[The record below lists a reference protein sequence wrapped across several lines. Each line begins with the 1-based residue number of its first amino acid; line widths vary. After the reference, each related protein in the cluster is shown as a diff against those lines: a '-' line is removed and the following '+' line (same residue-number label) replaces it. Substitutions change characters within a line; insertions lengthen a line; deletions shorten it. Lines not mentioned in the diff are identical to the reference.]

1 MYIKKNDQQKIKTVF
16 YTNTQI
22 IKEYWFNITST
33 IKDIFN
39 YFEKHIKHEGYSLK
53 SNYKIFGKK
62 INELYTIAE
71 LIKKQKDDIVLEGEI
86 WIEAKEE
93 VFFDDENDEIF
104 YTILQPKINPFELI
118 EYNPLKKR
126 IKLIQCPE
134 EIIVKSNLNKFSKES
149 AFCNSI
155 NCLYISGGEVSDK
168 TINNFWIINKNT
180 YVISKN
186 SMPIFKKY
194 HSMLYIPDN
203 YILIAGGDSLN
214 TIIYDIENKEFIKWA
229 SMNKKH
235 FQPGFFI
242 YGDYVYA
249 FSSLNDKNN
258 NNNFFEKTNLTSKKS
273 KWEKVYPKFDNNIK
287 LDCHFFGISKY
298 SEGNIL
304 FLGGEKNNS
313 NYLYNPM
320 DNILSK
326 SNGQF
331 TNIPFWDKTFYKI
344 SNNYNV
350 CIPLNFNSNYKL
362 AFLDKEEESLIAV
375 QCDANTGAVNLNLE
389 KDNMEGNVYIQS
401 TIKNIKN
408 KQKINIQSGVSPKNI
423 MKKINKYNKNN
434 KNDDKE
440 DINNNSINDNNQND
454 EDIKF
459 DSERI
464 IIDTCYDNTEN
475 TENVLPVKSNKNF
488 QKKSYL
494 YISEYFV
501 DDQII
506 NREVD
511 INYKNN
517 KNNSEKKE
525 NNNKI
530 EDINKGNNNNNENN
544 NDNINIG
551 NDYNEEDFT
560 KEEYIFIGDL
570 NGIDENEYST
580 PFTKKNISNYK
591 KFLYVPTSAIND
603 HIISRELILSN
614 NEKSYK
620 NNSENKN
627 IINADILIPEIKI
640 EKEGEEEEEKIEINY
655 GDNYLENDDC
665 KLKPDKNRIFLY
677 VPLTSIDDNIINRKV
692 EINEKINKSLTN
704 GENPKPY
711 LKKRIESNKVRLST
725 TSEKKN
731 DLNLDNEIL
740 NGNEILNEGEIPNYS
755 KTERGE
761 NNFKKYKNERKML
774 IPEFAIEDQII
785 KREILSDKKSIE

>member
-1 MYIKKNDQQKIKTVF
+1 
-16 YTNTQI
+16 
-22 IKEYWFNITST
+22 
-33 IKDIFN
+33 
-39 YFEKHIKHEGYSLK
+39 
-53 SNYKIFGKK
+53 
-62 INELYTIAE
+62 
-71 LIKKQKDDIVLEGEI
+71 
-86 WIEAKEE
+86 
-93 VFFDDENDEIF
+93 
-104 YTILQPKINPFELI
+104 
-118 EYNPLKKR
+118 
-126 IKLIQCPE
+126 
-134 EIIVKSNLNKFSKES
+134 
-149 AFCNSI
+149 
-155 NCLYISGGEVSDK
+155 
-168 TINNFWIINKNT
+168 
-180 YVISKN
+180 
-186 SMPIFKKY
+186 
-194 HSMLYIPDN
+194 
-203 YILIAGGDSLN
+203 
-214 TIIYDIENKEFIKWA
+214 
-229 SMNKKH
+229 
-235 FQPGFFI
+235 
-242 YGDYVYA
+242 
-249 FSSLNDKNN
+249 
-258 NNNFFEKTNLTSKKS
+258 
-273 KWEKVYPKFDNNIK
+273 
-287 LDCHFFGISKY
+287 
-298 SEGNIL
+298 
-304 FLGGEKNNS
+304 
-313 NYLYNPM
+313 M

-344 SNNYNV
+344 SKNYNV

-375 QCDANTGAVNLNLE
+375 QCNTNTGAVNLNLE

-423 MKKINKYNKNN
+423 MKKINQYNKNN

-440 DINNNSINDNNQND
+440 DINNNSFNDNNQND
-454 EDIKF
+454 EDKKF

-475 TENVLPVKSNKNF
+475 TENVFPVKSNKNF

-655 GDNYLENDDC
+655 GDNYLENDYC

-761 NNFKKYKNERKML
+761 TNFKKYKNERKML

>member
-155 NCLYISGGEVSDK
+155 NCLYISGGELSDK

-235 FQPGFFI
+235 FQPGLFI

-287 LDCHFFGISKY
+287 LV
-298 SEGNIL
+298 NITI
-304 FLGGEKNNS
+304 F
-313 NYLYNPM
+313 
-320 DNILSK
+320 
-326 SNGQF
+326 
-331 TNIPFWDKTFYKI
+331 
-344 SNNYNV
+344 
-350 CIPLNFNSNYKL
+350 
-362 AFLDKEEESLIAV
+362 AF
-375 QCDANTGAVNLNLE
+375 
-389 KDNMEGNVYIQS
+389 
-401 TIKNIKN
+401 
-408 KQKINIQSGVSPKNI
+408 
-423 MKKINKYNKNN
+423 
-434 KNDDKE
+434 
-440 DINNNSINDNNQND
+440 
-454 EDIKF
+454 
-459 DSERI
+459 
-464 IIDTCYDNTEN
+464 
-475 TENVLPVKSNKNF
+475 
-488 QKKSYL
+488 
-494 YISEYFV
+494 
-501 DDQII
+501 
-506 NREVD
+506 
-511 INYKNN
+511 
-517 KNNSEKKE
+517 
-525 NNNKI
+525 
-530 EDINKGNNNNNENN
+530 
-544 NDNINIG
+544 
-551 NDYNEEDFT
+551 
-560 KEEYIFIGDL
+560 
-570 NGIDENEYST
+570 
-580 PFTKKNISNYK
+580 
-591 KFLYVPTSAIND
+591 
-603 HIISRELILSN
+603 H
-614 NEKSYK
+614 
-620 NNSENKN
+620 
-627 IINADILIPEIKI
+627 
-640 EKEGEEEEEKIEINY
+640 
-655 GDNYLENDDC
+655 
-665 KLKPDKNRIFLY
+665 
-677 VPLTSIDDNIINRKV
+677 
-692 EINEKINKSLTN
+692 
-704 GENPKPY
+704 
-711 LKKRIESNKVRLST
+711 
-725 TSEKKN
+725 
-731 DLNLDNEIL
+731 
-740 NGNEILNEGEIPNYS
+740 
-755 KTERGE
+755 
-761 NNFKKYKNERKML
+761 
-774 IPEFAIEDQII
+774 
-785 KREILSDKKSIE
+785 

>member
-155 NCLYISGGEVSDK
+155 NCLYISGGELSDK

-235 FQPGFFI
+235 FQPGLFI

-258 NNNFFEKTNLTSKKS
+258 NNIFFEKTNLTSKKS

-344 SNNYNV
+344 SKNYNV

-375 QCDANTGAVNLNLE
+375 QCNTNTGAVNLNLE

-440 DINNNSINDNNQND
+440 DINNNSFNDNNQND

-475 TENVLPVKSNKNF
+475 TENVFPVKSNKNF

-761 NNFKKYKNERKML
+761 TNFKKYKNERKML